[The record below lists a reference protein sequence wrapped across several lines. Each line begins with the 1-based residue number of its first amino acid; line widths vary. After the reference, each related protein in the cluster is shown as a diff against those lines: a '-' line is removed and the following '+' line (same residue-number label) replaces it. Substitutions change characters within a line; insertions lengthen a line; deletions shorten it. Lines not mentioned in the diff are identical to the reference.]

1 MQLHGS
7 LSGIVVLRDLYGAQ
21 TEDRT
26 PSAARAPVRHTDCG
40 LLISLRTLQH
50 EFHAAAP
57 WMMVAPVLGLRGN
70 GGDPLRSTNRGRT
83 SAISGS
89 RPLTFHQDRF
99 YRESAASACSG
110 CLGFRQV
117 VPLAQA
123 ASEHGKA
130 SILAHRLLSARLR
143 GPRLYC
149 RSDDTTFLQLIF
161 RSHGRAN
168 PDPRLQERN
177 T

>member
-70 GGDPLRSTNRGRT
+70 GGDSLRSTNRGRT
-83 SAISGS
+83 PPISGS
-89 RPLTFHQDRF
+89 RPWTFHTARF
-99 YRESAASACSG
+99 YRESAASACSACDG
-110 CLGFRQV
+110 KHTPFTALQPLRRITTQLPAWPRQQTLAGPQV
-117 VPLAQA
+117 V
-123 ASEHGKA
+123 K
-130 SILAHRLLSARLR
+130 RR
-143 GPRLYC
+143 Y
-149 RSDDTTFLQLIF
+149 
-161 RSHGRAN
+161 
-168 PDPRLQERN
+168 
-177 T
+177 